1 MERLLMTTYTNA
13 EGQIARPPK
22 AAVIDGRWVDL
33 RDADTATMVRAGFY
47 PLTTEPVPDGYVA
60 TDWTITVAKG
70 QATRTPTLAPAPEPG
85 PPPRDLAVEVA
96 ALTAVIYAKTTITET
111 DLAMA
116 RLNLADAETLA
127 VESATKT

>member
-1 MERLLMTTYTNA
+1 MTTYVNA
-13 EGQIARPPK
+13 EGQIVRPPK
-22 AAVIDGRWVDL
+22 AAVIDGQWHDL
-33 RDADTATMVRAGFY
+33 RDADDTLMVEAGY
-47 PLTTEPVPDGYVA
+47 YVLTTEDVPDGYIA
-60 TDWTITVAKG
+60 TDWTITVQKG

-85 PPPRDLAVEVA
+85 PPPRDLAA
-96 ALTAVIYAKTTITET
+96 DLDALTAAVVAKTTITET